1 MELAT
6 PRRHWKRELL
16 VTFAVVT
23 VLVILYANPHELRNT
38 ISGTGL
44 YPGRRGSSGSR
55 GKDGGGAGNNSS
67 SGNASP
73 FPIHALGRFRHES
86 NGTTDWESDQV
97 VRVLLIFTRAREL
110 RYLRE
115 KLSICLGS
123 LIELSSVPLRL
134 YVVTDGPSAD
144 VALQVLADASAKASA
159 DVLAEL
165 LHESD
170 VLTPM
175 LDLVSLL
182 QPLFSQKG
190 AYYNKKLF
198 YLSMGLYRLFPSSVR
213 HLILLDV
220 DTQLCSD
227 IALLQR
233 HFALFPSEAI
243 MGLAYEQQPVYRHV
257 LHKYRQAHPGTRC
270 GEPAPR
276 GHPGFNSGVALLD
289 LGAMRNSSIYQKSL
303 SAKRV
308 EQLVAKYSFVGHL
321 GDQDFYSL
329 LGWEHPGL
337 IYVLPCSWNRQLC
350 EWWRHVGY
358 EDVFEEYHRCEGTV
372 HVYHGNCNSS
382 IPPVR

>member
-1 MELAT
+1 MELAP

-38 ISGTGL
+38 IGGTGL
-44 YPGRRGSSGSR
+44 YPGRRGSR
-55 GKDGGGAGNNSS
+55 GKDGASNNSS
-67 SGNASP
+67 GGNGSP
-73 FPIHALGRFRHES
+73 FPIRALGRFRHES
-86 NGTTDWESDQV
+86 NGTSGTDWESEEV

-134 YVVTDGPSAD
+134 YVVTDGQSAD

-159 DVLAEL
+159 DVSAEL
-165 LHESD
+165 LHEKD
-170 VLTPM
+170 VLAPM
-175 LDLVSLL
+175 QDLVSLL

-198 YLSMGLYRLFPSSVR
+198 YLSMGLYRLFPPGSSVR
-213 HLILLDV
+213 QLILLDV
-220 DTQLCSD
+220 DIQLCSD
-227 IALLQR
+227 VALLR
-233 HFALFPSEAI
+233 SHFSLFPSSAI

-270 GEPAPR
+270 GDPAPR

-289 LGAMRNSSIYQKSL
+289 LEAMRNSTLYQRSL

-308 EQLVAKYSFVGHL
+308 GELVAKYSFVGHL

-329 LGWEHPGL
+329 LGWEHPEL
-337 IYVLPCSWNRQLC
+337 VYVLPCSWNRQLC

-358 EDVFEEYHRCEGTV
+358 EDVFEEYHRCEGAV